1 MAIHPIDT
9 RYGTPEM
16 REVWTEEHRFACI
29 IRAEAALA
37 AAEAACGLIPAE
49 DARVIA
55 RGAKK
60 ASLARAK
67 EIEAE
72 IHHDMMAVV
81 KALSEEC
88 GEAGR
93 WVHFGATSNDIL
105 DTATGLQLRESL
117 ALLEEKLL
125 RLLAVLLRRARETR
139 GLVCAARTH
148 GQIGIPTTYG
158 MRFALW
164 ASEVARHL
172 DRLRE
177 IRPRVEVGKMTGAVG
192 TMAAL
197 GKDGFCVQEKM
208 MAELGLGT
216 LDISNQI
223 VPRDRYAEYFMFLAG
238 VATTLDRMAI
248 AVRTLQRTEIAEL
261 EEPFGKKQVG
271 SSTMPHKRN
280 PIKSEQVSGLARI
293 VRSAVEPALQDNTL
307 WDERDL
313 TNSSC
318 ERVLFP
324 EATVLADHILQVM
337 TKVMDGLII
346 REENVERNLAILGG
360 IPMAESV
367 MVELTKRGMGRQD
380 AHEAVRVASMEAYRK
395 KGDLAAIL
403 AGDREVRKFISRKE
417 ITDLLDPEKYIGTAP
432 AQVDRVIARLS
443 KYLTGKGSRHK
454 TTPGRR

>member
-1 MAIHPIDT
+1 
-9 RYGTPEM
+9 
-16 REVWTEEHRFACI
+16 
-29 IRAEAALA
+29 
-37 AAEAACGLIPAE
+37 
-49 DARVIA
+49 
-55 RGAKK
+55 
-60 ASLARAK
+60 
-67 EIEAE
+67 
-72 IHHDMMAVV
+72 
-81 KALSEEC
+81 
-88 GEAGR
+88 
-93 WVHFGATSNDIL
+93 
-105 DTATGLQLRESL
+105 
-117 ALLEEKLL
+117 
-125 RLLAVLLRRARETR
+125 
-139 GLVCAARTH
+139 
-148 GQIGIPTTYG
+148 
-158 MRFALW
+158 
-164 ASEVARHL
+164 
-172 DRLRE
+172 
-177 IRPRVEVGKMTGAVG
+177 
-192 TMAAL
+192 MAAL

-337 TKVMDGLII
+337 TTVMDGLII

>member
-1 MAIHPIDT
+1 MAIHPIDS

-16 REVWTEEHRFACI
+16 RAVWTEEHRFSCI
-29 IRAEAALA
+29 IQAEAALA
-37 AAEAACGLIPAE
+37 RAEAACGLIPGE
-49 DARVIA
+49 DATKIGK
-55 RGAKK
+55 GAKR
-60 ASLARAK
+60 ASLQRAK

-81 KALSEEC
+81 KALSEVS

-105 DTATGLQLRESL
+105 DTATGLQLKESL
-117 ALLEEKLL
+117 ALLEAKLV
-125 RLLAVLLRRARETR
+125 RLLSVLLRRAAETR
-139 GLVCAARTH
+139 DLVCAARTH

-177 IRPRVEVGKMTGAVG
+177 IRPRVEVGKLTGAVG

-197 GKDGFCVQEKM
+197 GKDGFAVQERM
-208 MAELGLGT
+208 MEDLGLCPV
-216 LDISNQI
+216 DITNQI

-238 VATTLDRMAI
+238 LATTLDRIAI
-248 AVRTLQRTEIAEL
+248 AIRTLQRTEIGEL
-261 EEPFGKKQVG
+261 EEPFGSKQVG

-293 VRSAVEPALQDNTL
+293 VRAAVEPALQNNTL

-318 ERVLFP
+318 ERVTFP
-324 EATVLADHILQVM
+324 EATVLTDHILQVM
-337 TKVMDGLII
+337 TGVLDGLTINK
-346 REENVERNLAILGG
+346 ENVRKNLTILDG

-367 MVELTKRGMGRQD
+367 MVELTKRGMKRQD
-380 AHEAVRVASMEAYRK
+380 AHETVRVASMEALRK
-395 KGDLAAIL
+395 KEDLAVIL
-403 AGDREVRKFISRKE
+403 AEEPEVKKFLTRRELKS
-417 ITDLLDPEKYIGTAP
+417 LLDPSKYIGTAP
-432 AQVDRVIARLS
+432 EQVDQVILRLS
-443 KYLTGKGSRHK
+443 PRCSS
-454 TTPGRR
+454 

>member
-1 MAIHPIDT
+1 MAIHPIDS

-16 REVWTEEHRFACI
+16 RAVWTEEHRFACI
-29 IRAEAALA
+29 IRAEVALA
-37 AAEAACGLIPAE
+37 GAEAACGLIPAR
-49 DARVIA
+49 DARAIA

-60 ASLARAK
+60 ASLTRAK

-72 IHHDMMAVV
+72 IQHDMMAVA
-81 KALSEEC
+81 KALSEVS
-88 GEAGR
+88 GPAGR

-105 DTATGLQLRESL
+105 DTATGLQMKESL

-125 RLLAVLLRRARETR
+125 ALLAVLLRRAEETR

-164 ASEVARHL
+164 ASELARHL

-177 IRPRVEVGKMTGAVG
+177 MRPRVEVGKMTGAVG

-197 GKDGFCVQEKM
+197 GKEGFCVQERM
-208 MAELGLGT
+208 MADLGLGIV
-216 LDISNQI
+216 DISNQV
-223 VPRDRYAEYFMFLAG
+223 VPRDRYAEYVMFLAG

-248 AVRTLQRTEIAEL
+248 AVRTLQRTEIAEV

-280 PIKSEQVSGLARI
+280 PIRSEQVSGLARVI
-293 VRSAVEPALQDNTL
+293 RASVEPALQDNTL

-318 ERVLFP
+318 ERVILP
-324 EATVLADHILQVM
+324 EATILADHVLQVM
-337 TKVMDGLII
+337 TGVMDGLSIN
-346 REENVERNLAILGG
+346 RRNVERNLAILDG
-360 IPMAESV
+360 IPLAESV
-367 MVELTKRGMGRQD
+367 MVELTRRGMGRQD
-380 AHEAVRVASMEAYRK
+380 AHEAVRVASMEAYRR
-395 KGDLAAIL
+395 GQDLATVL
-403 AGDREVRKFISRKE
+403 AGDPRVKKIIPPQELAG
-417 ITDLLDPEKYIGTAP
+417 LLDPAGYIGTAP
-432 AQVDRVIARLS
+432 EQVDRVAAGLS
-443 KYLTGKGSRHK
+443 RYFGGKA
-454 TTPGRR
+454 PGRKGTRRKG

>member
-1 MAIHPIDT
+1 
-9 RYGTPEM
+9 
-16 REVWTEEHRFACI
+16 
-29 IRAEAALA
+29 
-37 AAEAACGLIPAE
+37 
-49 DARVIA
+49 
-55 RGAKK
+55 
-60 ASLARAK
+60 
-67 EIEAE
+67 
-72 IHHDMMAVV
+72 
-81 KALSEEC
+81 
-88 GEAGR
+88 
-93 WVHFGATSNDIL
+93 
-105 DTATGLQLRESL
+105 
-117 ALLEEKLL
+117 
-125 RLLAVLLRRARETR
+125 
-139 GLVCAARTH
+139 
-148 GQIGIPTTYG
+148 

-216 LDISNQI
+216 PDISNQI

-238 VATTLDRMAI
+238 VATTLDRMGI
-248 AVRTLQRTEIAEL
+248 MVRTLQRTEIAEL

-280 PIKSEQVSGLARI
+280 PIRSEQVSGLSRVI
-293 VRSAVEPALQDNTL
+293 RSAVEPALQDNTL

-324 EATVLADHILQVM
+324 EATILTDHIIRVM
-337 TKVMDGLII
+337 TGVMDGLTI
-346 REENVERNLAILGG
+346 REENVRKNLAILGG
-360 IPMAESV
+360 IPMAEAV

-403 AGDREVRKFISRKE
+403 AADTEVKKFITRKE
-417 ITDLLDPEKYIGTAP
+417 LGALLDPEKYIGTAP
-432 AQVDRVIARLS
+432 TQVDRVVARLLR
-443 KYLTGKGSRHK
+443 YTAGTGSARKTSRRK
-454 TTPGRR
+454 R

>member
-1 MAIHPIDT
+1 MAIHPIDS

-16 REVWTEEHRFACI
+16 RAVWTEEHRFACI

-37 AAEAACGLIPAE
+37 GAEAACGLIPE
-49 DARVIA
+49 KDARAIT
-55 RGAKK
+55 RGAGK
-60 ASLARAK
+60 ASLDRAK

-81 KALSEEC
+81 KALSEVS
-88 GEAGR
+88 GGAGR

-105 DTATGLQLRESL
+105 DTATGLQVKESL
-117 ALLEEKLL
+117 TLLEEKLL
-125 RLLAVLLRRARETR
+125 GLLAVLLRRAGETR
-139 GLVCAARTH
+139 ALVCAARTH

-177 IRPRVEVGKMTGAVG
+177 IRPRVEVGMMTGAVG

-197 GKDGFCVQEKM
+197 GKDGFCVQERM
-208 MAELGLGT
+208 MKDLGLGT
-216 LDISNQI
+216 VDISNQI

-293 VRSAVEPALQDNTL
+293 IRASVEPALQDNTL

-324 EATVLADHILQVM
+324 EATILADHILLVM
-337 TKVMDGLII
+337 TGVLAGVTIN
-346 REENVERNLAILGG
+346 RRNVERNLTILDG

-367 MVELTKRGMGRQD
+367 MVELTKRGMARQD
-380 AHEAVRVASMEAYRK
+380 AHEAVRVASMEAFRRK
-395 KGDLAAIL
+395 ADFAGVLAKN
-403 AGDREVRKFISRKE
+403 GEVRKC
-417 ITDLLDPEKYIGTAP
+417 ITRRELEGLLDPGNYIGTAP
-432 AQVDRVIARLS
+432 EQVDRVIARLS
-443 KYLTGKGSRHK
+443 KYVAGKSSVRK
-454 TTPGRR
+454 ATRRKR